1 MNKHLLALA
10 TGLLLGTT
18 AATAQLHNWDNLPT
32 LEEWPLEPYMR
43 NIFHFESLPN
53 FELPEG
59 KHAVKVDVVLDS
71 TPNNFTAIARTWYL
85 RHPGDSVNQF
95 DWTHP
100 KSAIR
105 IRPIDMNNDG
115 ITDYISGTNLY
126 MGTAPGRKPQAE
138 PINLEEQGFFWGNRG
153 VVDVNGDGYPDMVS
167 DERILLGGSMPS
179 MYKRVEVPF
188 DSVRIR
194 NYFNTKIR
202 YFSSW
207 KGSDG
212 VIRYAI
218 SYTDSVTKEPVR
230 QSLCIYRMQVT
241 GEVVRMELEHE
252 IESVGFNHLV
262 SGVSPFQP
270 EGTNGREFVFLQRG
284 VKTNRTEL
292 YAIENGKWVFKERL
306 SGPVTLLQGSIDQD
320 TIKDLLIFDEATT
333 TLLAYSGKDLPAL
346 QPKSIVP
353 LALNHAYIGDVNNDG
368 IGDMGAL
375 VDFPTQFQII
385 LGKNTANSVSEPS
398 IQNVHLYPNPAD
410 SIIRV
415 RSTIKHPG
423 TYTYM
428 LYRSTG
434 EFITTL
440 GKSEN
445 IEGAI
450 ETSFDLRTL
459 GIAPGAY
466 ILRLTGNGTF
476 TDMQFIYGG
485 N

>member
-43 NIFHFESLPN
+43 NVRAFYALPN

-59 KHAVKVDVVLDS
+59 KNAVVVVKPDGKW
-71 TPNNFTAIARTWYL
+71 ATWYL

-95 DWTHP
+95 DWNHP
-100 KSAIR
+100 ESAIGVDA
-105 IRPIDMNNDG
+105 IDLNNDG
-115 ITDYISGTNLY
+115 VMDYLSGSNLY
-126 MGTAPGRKPQAE
+126 MGTEYGSKPSRE
-138 PINLEEQGFFWGNRG
+138 PQSLIGSGFFYGNS
-153 VVDVNGDGYPDMVS
+153 VLDVNGDGYPDMVR

-207 KGSDG
+207 EGSDG

-218 SYTDSVTKEPVR
+218 SYTDSVLKEPVR

-241 GEVVRMELEHE
+241 GEAVRLELEHE

-270 EGTNGREFVFLQRG
+270 EGTNGREFVFMQRG
-284 VKTNRTEL
+284 DNANRTEL
-292 YAIENGKWVFKERL
+292 YAIENGKWVLKGQLGRGLWDRL
-306 SGPVTLLQGSIDQD
+306 GGSIDGD
-320 TIKDLLIFDEATT
+320 NVTDWVFRDFERGKII
-333 TLLAYSGKDLPAL
+333 AYSGKFLPNL
-346 QPKSIVP
+346 VP
-353 LALNHAYIGDVNNDG
+353 LCYMPEYSSSYAVLGDINNDG
-368 IGDMGAL
+368 FNDIACMIEGQPRQFSVAL
-375 VDFPTQFQII
+375 GRDLATSVPENQN
-385 LGKNTANSVSEPS
+385 GKLSM
-398 IQNVHLYPNPAD
+398 HLYPNPAD
-410 SIIRV
+410 SRISLHASLQRSGKYSILLYSIAGERV
-415 RSTIKHPG
+415 AELRSG
-423 TYTYM
+423 MYAE
-428 LYRSTG
+428 G
-434 EFITTL
+434 EL
-440 GKSEN
+440 MEQ
-445 IEGAI
+445 
-450 ETSFDLRTL
+450 FDLRPL
-459 GIAPGAY
+459 GLAPGAY
-466 ILRLTGNGTF
+466 VLRLTGNGTF